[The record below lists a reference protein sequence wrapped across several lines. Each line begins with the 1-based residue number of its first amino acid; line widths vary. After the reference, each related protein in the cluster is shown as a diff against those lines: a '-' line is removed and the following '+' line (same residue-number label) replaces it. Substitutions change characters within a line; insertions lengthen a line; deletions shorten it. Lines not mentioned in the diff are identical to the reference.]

1 MIGKIIRI
9 GGVSVGLCASV
20 VLMLACSQTGGR
32 EEAGSIVVGTIQIVG
47 NEPFTRVAIESA
59 SGQTYILKCQKE
71 IEDLLRN
78 NQGKLARVHFRGTE
92 RDSRGT
98 AVSVLRAELLTK

>member
-1 MIGKIIRI
+1 
-9 GGVSVGLCASV
+9 
-20 VLMLACSQTGGR
+20 LACSQTGGR
-32 EEAGSIVVGTIQIVG
+32 EEAGSIVVGTIQIIG

-71 IEDLLRN
+71 VEDLLRN
-78 NQGKLARVHFRGTE
+78 NQGKLARVHFRDIE
-92 RDSRGT
+92 HDSRGT